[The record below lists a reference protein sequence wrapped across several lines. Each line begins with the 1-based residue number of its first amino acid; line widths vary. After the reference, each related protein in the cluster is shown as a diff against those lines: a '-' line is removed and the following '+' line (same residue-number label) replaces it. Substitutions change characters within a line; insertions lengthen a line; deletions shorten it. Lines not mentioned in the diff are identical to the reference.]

1 MGKLTGKRA
10 IVTGGASGIG
20 EAIVR
25 LFASEGSDI
34 GILDLSEAAAA
45 ALAAEL
51 VQAHGVKAVS
61 AGADVS
67 QEAAIMAAIGRI
79 EAANGPTDILVNC
92 AGIDNTVLLE
102 DMSVAV
108 WDLMIAVH
116 MRGTFLAI
124 RTVLPGMKARK
135 WGRII
140 NFSSQLAH
148 KGGATMVHYCA
159 AKAGIMGLTRALA
172 HEVGAYGITVNCIN
186 PGPIDTPLLRQIPQ
200 EWLDTKLQEL
210 PIKRFGKTSEV
221 APTALL
227 LASEEG
233 AYYLGASMNMN
244 GGDYM
249 L

>member
-20 EAIVR
+20 EAIVQ
-25 LFASEGSDI
+25 LFAAEGADI
-34 GILDLSEAAAA
+34 GIVDLSDAAAV
-45 ALAAEL
+45 ALAGEVA
-51 VQAHGVKAVS
+51 QAHGNRAVS
-61 AGADVS
+61 AVADVS
-67 QEAAIMAAIGRI
+67 DEAAIIGAIGKI

-92 AGIDNTVLLE
+92 AGIDNTVPLE

-108 WDLMIAVH
+108 WDKMIAVH

-148 KGGATMVHYCA
+148 KGSPTMVHYCA
-159 AKAGIMGLTRALA
+159 AKAGIIGLTRALA
-172 HEVGAYGITVNCIN
+172 HEVGAHGITVNCIN
-186 PGPIDTPLLRQIPQ
+186 PGPIDTPLLRQLPQ
-200 EWLDTKLQEL
+200 AWLDLKLSEL
-210 PIKRFGKTSEV
+210 PIKRFGRTSEV

-227 LASEEG
+227 LASEDG
-233 AYYLGASMNMN
+233 GYYLGASMNMN

>member
-25 LFASEGSDI
+25 LFAAEGADI
-34 GILDLSEAAAA
+34 GIVDLSNATAV
-45 ALAAEL
+45 ALAAEI
-51 VQAHGVKAVS
+51 VQAHGNRTVS
-61 AGADVS
+61 AVADVS
-67 QEAAIMAAIGRI
+67 DEAAIIGAIGKI

-92 AGIDNTVLLE
+92 AGIDNTVPLE

-108 WDLMIAVH
+108 WDKMIAVH

-148 KGGATMVHYCA
+148 KGSPTMVHYCA
-159 AKAGIMGLTRALA
+159 AKAGIIGLTRALA
-172 HEVGAYGITVNCIN
+172 HEVGAHGITVNCIN
-186 PGPIDTPLLRQIPQ
+186 PGPIDTPLLRQLPQ
-200 EWLDTKLQEL
+200 DWLDVKLSEL
-210 PIKRFGKTSEV
+210 PIKFGRTSEV

-227 LASEEG
+227 LASEDG
-233 AYYLGASMNMN
+233 GYYLGASMNMN